1 MNLTTCVG
9 LSVEFTAHVCISMFS
24 LRGTQSEKLRI
35 TLENTGS
42 SVFIGIGLTKFI
54 GVLVL
59 GLAKS
64 TLFRLYYFRM
74 YLGIVLLG
82 LFNGLVLLPILLYKW
97 GPRTVEV
104 SSSSTLLTNAKD

>member
-1 MNLTTCVG
+1 M
-9 LSVEFTAHVCISMFS
+9 
-24 LRGTQSEKLRI
+24 
-35 TLENTGS
+35 ENTGS
-42 SVFIGIGLTKFI
+42 SVFIGIGLTKFV

-97 GPRTVEV
+97 GPLTAKITT
-104 SSSSTLLTNAKD
+104 SSSTLLTKG

>member
-1 MNLTTCVG
+1 M
-9 LSVEFTAHVCISMFS
+9 
-24 LRGTQSEKLRI
+24 
-35 TLENTGS
+35 ENTGS
-42 SVFIGIGLTKFI
+42 SVFIGIGLTKFV

-74 YLGIVLLG
+74 YLGIVLIG

-97 GPRTVEV
+97 GPRTAKITT
-104 SSSSTLLTNAKD
+104 SSSTLLTKGEQDWLSYY

>member
-1 MNLTTCVG
+1 MITCVG
-9 LSVEFTAHVCISMFS
+9 LSVEFTAHVCISMFT
-24 LRGTQSEKLRI
+24 LRGTQEEKLKT

-42 SVFIGIGLTKFI
+42 SVFIGIGLTKFV

-74 YLGIVLLG
+74 YLGIVFLG
-82 LFNGLVLLPILLYKW
+82 LFNGLVLLPIILYRW
-97 GPRTVEV
+97 GPRT
-104 SSSSTLLTNAKD
+104 SRLS

>member
-1 MNLTTCVG
+1 
-9 LSVEFTAHVCISMFS
+9 
-24 LRGTQSEKLRI
+24 
-35 TLENTGS
+35 
-42 SVFIGIGLTKFI
+42 LTKFV

-74 YLGIVLLG
+74 YLGIVVLG

-97 GPRTVEV
+97 GPRSTKNTT
-104 SSSSTLLTNAKD
+104 SSTLLTAKDQD